1 MARQKT
7 GGRKK
12 GSLNRATAA
21 KAAQV
26 PAMAAE
32 IAVTGDTPLDY
43 LLRVMRNDE
52 AEFLLNPG
60 ADLARR
66 ARQRGADKAFQGVFL
81 RGARKARAPAH
92 VETGQTLDPT
102 LFKEFEPATDRIVV
116 QQQRIGHF
124 LTAPPGVQKHQGVC
138 AARHPRG
145 RRELGVRV
153 FAARSAAPYVHPR
166 LSAVTVTRVSDKETL
181 EELERKAIR
190 LGKKIGLGDLTSLFA
205 AAKH

>member
-1 MARQKT
+1 
-7 GGRKK
+7 
-12 GSLNRATAA
+12 
-21 KAAQV
+21 
-26 PAMAAE
+26 MAAE

-52 AEFLLNPG
+52 A
-60 ADLARR
+60 
-66 ARQRGADKAFQGVFL
+66 
-81 RGARKARAPAH
+81 
-92 VETGQTLDPT
+92 
-102 LFKEFEPATDRIVV
+102 
-116 QQQRIGHF
+116 
-124 LTAPPGVQKHQGVC
+124 
-138 AARHPRG
+138 
-145 RRELGVRV
+145 ELGVRV